1 MPTYQPIR
9 RRNSWIWR
17 AFLTCMVLILGAGG
31 TIAGLKAAGMVTFPW
46 EQKAEP
52 SREGMVAVPMSGSA
66 IPAYAKVTRDHLANI
81 QTRQLNLIWL
91 PKEAVSPDV
100 MLNISQIIGRV
111 MDHDKPAG
119 YAFTESDFMPK
130 GTRAGLVA
138 GIPAGKR
145 SLTIEASK
153 LDGVFGLR
161 PGDHI
166 DLLATSPIDSKG
178 RSPSGLK
185 GGLATQVQMAA
196 LNRRA
201 TVRPLAQDAVIV
213 SPVTTRAK
221 PVSSSSLMNGAKTTA
236 VPVQEIVLA
245 VEPDEVSLI
254 SEALATDV
262 AITCV
267 ARSGRPD
274 DPGPTTITPGS
285 DPLSNIKVIETM
297 AGNRR
302 DTVVF
307 GGDYN
312 RETISDVADA
322 RETQTPLDPQARRES
337 RE

>member
-1 MPTYQPIR
+1 MPTYHPTR
-9 RRNSWIWR
+9 RRSSWLWKS
-17 AFLTCMVLILGAGG
+17 FLTLSVLVLGVGS

-46 EQKAEP
+46 EKPAAEP

-66 IPAYAKVTRDHLANI
+66 IPAYAKVNRDHLANL
-81 QTRQLNLIWL
+81 QTRQLNVMWL
-91 PKEAVSPDV
+91 PKESISPDV
-100 MLNISQIIGRV
+100 LLNVSQIIGRV
-111 MDHDKPAG
+111 MDHEKPAG

-138 GIPAGKR
+138 GIPPGKR
-145 SLTIEASK
+145 SLTIEATR

-166 DLLATSPIDSKG
+166 DLLATTPIDQGRGPANRKG
-178 RSPSGLK
+178 TTM
-185 GGLATQVQMAA
+185 AQVQAA
-196 LNRRA
+196 SLQGRA

-213 SPVTTRAK
+213 SPVTTRTK

-245 VEPDEVSLI
+245 VTPEEVPLI

-274 DPGPTTITPGS
+274 DPGPATITPGS
-285 DPLSNIKVIETM
+285 NPLSTIKVIETM
-297 AGNRR
+297 SGNRR

-307 GGDYN
+307 GGDYS
-312 RETISDVADA
+312 RETISNVADA
-322 RETQTPLDPQARRES
+322 RSTQPPLDPAERSTARD
-337 RE
+337 

>member
-1 MPTYQPIR
+1 
-9 RRNSWIWR
+9 
-17 AFLTCMVLILGAGG
+17 
-31 TIAGLKAAGMVTFPW
+31 
-46 EQKAEP
+46 
-52 SREGMVAVPMSGSA
+52 MSGSV
-66 IPAYAKVTRDHLANI
+66 IPAYSQVNRDHLANP
-81 QTRQLNLIWL
+81 QTRQLNVIWL
-91 PKEAVSPDV
+91 PKQSVSPDV
-100 MLNISQIIGRV
+100 LLNFTQIIGRV
-111 MDHDKPAG
+111 LDHEKPAG

-138 GIPAGKR
+138 GIPPGKR
-145 SLTIEASK
+145 SLTIEATK

-178 RSPSGLK
+178 RGPSGLK
-185 GGLATQVQMAA
+185 GGFATQVQMAA

-221 PVSSSSLMNGAKTTA
+221 PVSSTSLMNGAKTTA

-254 SEALATDV
+254 SEALATEV

-274 DPGPTTITPGS
+274 DPGPTMITPGS
-285 DPLSNIKVIETM
+285 DPLSNVKVIETM
-297 AGNRR
+297 SGNRR

-307 GGDYN
+307 GGDYSRDN
-312 RETISDVADA
+312 IGDVADA
-322 RETQTPLDPQARRES
+322 ALPVPSVAAPLRSEPRE
-337 RE
+337 